1 MIQEK
6 EITLNGQQVKM
17 IYCSATE
24 NGYEEI
30 SGKSISVFSPEFGKD
45 EEGNTII
52 TKAAEATI
60 GDVISLAFAGIVAA
74 YTRDKKEVPV
84 TADYIL
90 YEATPAERN
99 DLLTAIIELRNKWY
113 EVPSV
118 IKPEIEGG
126 KEDTSPN
133 APQPTTSSKE

>member
-1 MIQEK
+1 
-6 EITLNGQQVKM
+6 M

-30 SGKSISVFSPEFGKD
+30 SRKSISVFSPELGKD
-45 EEGNTII
+45 KEGNTII

-74 YTRDKKEVPV
+74 YTRDKEEVPV

-118 IKPEIEGG
+118 IKPEIEEG
-126 KEDTSPN
+126 KEDSSPN